1 MERSEYEPRTRNEQ
15 SEQSLTSV
23 RRAGV
28 VADSPA
34 FKPLVEKITASPYL
48 CLYGF
53 YCHGSS
59 SYGSTSLDQATSVLS
74 CEVKSA
80 NRAAEVA
87 REILADK
94 RASGYEN
101 VEFVLSVGST
111 PTAHAASAATRQKVE
126 SLLHGKLELH
136 AGNYPMLDLQ
146 QLYTSLIQPERI
158 AQRVLTTVVSYYP
171 GRGVNGTDEALCDAG
186 AIAMSKDTG
195 PSGGFGD
202 MIGKKWRLGKI
213 SQEHGVLVQSD
224 GERTLSPYPE
234 RETNS
239 KGLKVGEQIQIVGQ
253 HACLIAAAYPWYY
266 VVDSSVKGGES
277 KVVDVWVPWKGW

>member
-146 QLYTSLIQPERI
+146 QLHTSLIQPERI
-158 AQRVLTTVVSYYP
+158 AQRVLATVVSYYP

-202 MIGKKWRLGKI
+202 VIGKKWRLGKI

-234 RETNS
+234 RGNNYE
-239 KGLKVGEQIQIVGQ
+239 GLKVGEQIQIVGQ

>member
-1 MERSEYEPRTRNEQ
+1 M
-15 SEQSLTSV
+15 
-23 RRAGV
+23 
-28 VADSPA
+28 DSPV
-34 FKPLVEKITASPYL
+34 FKPLVEKITASSYL
-48 CLYGF
+48 SLYGF

-74 CEVKSA
+74 REVKSA

-87 REILADK
+87 REIIADK

-146 QLYTSLIQPERI
+146 QLHTSLIQPERI
-158 AQRVLTTVVSYYP
+158 AQRVLATVVSYYP

-202 MIGKKWRLGKI
+202 VIGKKWRLGKI

-234 RETNS
+234 RENCS
-239 KGLKVGEQIQIVGQ
+239 EGLKVGEQIQIVGQ